1 MARVLVTSR
10 LAVKSPDTTWRD
22 ILEQAGHE
30 VVIAQVP
37 QEQMYPRE
45 DQLKDLLQGI
55 TATVASSES
64 YTRAVFESAPQ
75 LRVVSRVGVGYD
87 AIDTAAAAD
96 HDVVAMIAAG
106 SNDTTVA
113 ESAVT
118 MILALARE
126 LHAYVENT
134 ARGDWTRG
142 LMNEIRDKTIGV
154 VGLGRIGKSVVRR
167 LAGFDPVLIAA
178 EPYPDQEFVA
188 QYGIEL
194 VEVDD
199 LFRRADYVTLH
210 VNTTP
215 ETAKLVNERR
225 LGLMKPSA
233 YLVNTARGGLVDE
246 DALFA
251 ALTQGVIA
259 GAALDVRAQE
269 PPSDHR
275 LAQLPNVIATPHV
288 AGISTDCV
296 VRMADM
302 AAQNIVD
309 VLQGSWRRE
318 MVVNGLYSD

>member
-10 LAVKSPDTTWRD
+10 LAVKSLDTTWRD
-22 ILEQAGHE
+22 LLEQAGHE

-37 QEQMYPRE
+37 QEQMYPTE
-45 DQLKDLLQGI
+45 EQLKDLLQGI

-64 YTRAVFESAPQ
+64 YTRAVFESAPE

-113 ESAVT
+113 ESAVA

-126 LHAYVENT
+126 LYAYITNT
-134 ARGDWTRG
+134 AEGDWSRG

-194 VEVDD
+194 VEIDD

-215 ETAKLVNERR
+215 DTVNLVNERR
-225 LGLMKPSA
+225 LGLMKPTA

-246 DALFA
+246 DALYA

-259 GAALDVRAQE
+259 GAALDVRAKE

-296 VRMADM
+296 VRMADL

>member
-10 LAVKSPDTTWRD
+10 LAVKSLDTTWRD
-22 ILEQAGHE
+22 LLEQAGHE

-37 QEQMYPRE
+37 QEQMYPTE
-45 DQLKDLLQGI
+45 EQLKDLLQGI

-64 YTRAVFESAPQ
+64 YTRAVFESAPE

-113 ESAVT
+113 ESAVA

-126 LHAYVENT
+126 LYAYITNT
-134 ARGDWTRG
+134 AEGDWSRG

-194 VEVDD
+194 VEIDD

-215 ETAKLVNERR
+215 DTVNFVNERR
-225 LGLMKPSA
+225 LGLMKPTA

-246 DALFA
+246 DALYA

-259 GAALDVRAQE
+259 GAALDVRAKE

-296 VRMADM
+296 VRMADL